1 MGRITLIIRLAA
13 RDLRHRWAESI
24 MLLIAITSATGTLA
38 LALALN
44 GVTQHP
50 YAQTRAATRGPDIV
64 ASFQELGLPPGV
76 TSASGLAAM
85 SALAREPGVTTTSG
99 LLPVAWPVVRVNGL
113 TAGVEAVGRDATPS
127 LIDRPVLTQGGWVR
141 QGGVVVER
149 SFAAA
154 LGVRVGERLTLDG
167 KPFTVVGIGISAAD
181 SPYPHANFVTYGG
194 PYAPP
199 NFGTMWLTGADARSL
214 ATRQLPLSYLEYLRL
229 ANPASAEQFETA
241 HSGGQFSV
249 LGLSSWQDIAQE
261 DNNLVLVE
269 QRVLILGAW
278 LLGLLAVASVAVL
291 VGGRMADQ
299 TRQVGLLKAVG
310 GTPKLVA
317 SVLMAENLMLAV
329 AAAVLGVA
337 LGWLAAP
344 LLTSPGS
351 GLLGTA
357 GAPSVTAGSAGIVV
371 TVALAVALL
380 ATLRPALRAA
390 RTSTVSALAD
400 SARAPRRSGALIRL
414 SRRLPV
420 PLLLGLRMAA
430 RRPRR
435 MVLTA
440 ASVTITVAAVV
451 TALTVFGKFRQGGAG
466 LSVLDDPRTA
476 RLDEILLVLTIAL
489 VVLAAVNA
497 IFITW
502 AIALDGRHSSA
513 LVRALGADAADVTGG
528 LAAALLLPAAA
539 GAIAGVPAGMAL
551 VAAFSHG
558 GGLDFPPVWRL
569 LAAAAGTVLLLACM
583 TAIPARAGA
592 RRMPAEI
599 LGSQSS

>member
-1 MGRITLIIRLAA
+1 MGRPTLICRLAVK
-13 RDLRHRWAESI
+13 DLRHRRAETV
-24 MLLIAITSATGTLA
+24 MLLIAITSATATLA

-50 YAQTRAATRGPDIV
+50 YAQTRAATRGPDVV
-64 ASFQELGLPPGV
+64 ASFQELGLPSGV
-76 TSASGLAAM
+76 TAAAGLAAM
-85 SALAREPGVTTTSG
+85 SALAREPGVTASSG
-99 LLPVAWPVVRVNGL
+99 LLPVSWPVLRVNGL
-113 TAGVEAVGRDATPS
+113 TAGAEAVGRDVTPS
-127 LIDRPVLTQGGWVR
+127 LIDRPVLTQGSWVR
-141 QGGVVVER
+141 PGGVVVER

-154 LGVRVGERLTLDG
+154 LGVRVGERLTLNG
-167 KPFTVVGIGISAAD
+167 RPFAVTGIGVSAAD

-199 NFGTMWLTGADARSL
+199 NFGTVWLTKADARSL

-229 ANPASAEQFETA
+229 ANPGSAEQFETA
-241 HSGGQFSV
+241 HSGGEFSV
-249 LGLSSWQDIAQE
+249 LGLSSWQDIAHE

-317 SVLMAENLMLAV
+317 SVLVAENLMLALV
-329 AAAVLGVA
+329 AAVLGLA
-337 LGWLAAP
+337 LGWLTAP

-357 GAPSVTAGSAGIVV
+357 GAPSITAGSAGLVAA
-371 TVALAVALL
+371 VALAVALL

-400 SARAPRRSGALIRL
+400 AARAPRRSGSLIRL

-466 LSVLDDPRTA
+466 LSVLNDPRTA

-489 VVLAAVNA
+489 VVLAAANA
-497 IFITW
+497 VFITW
-502 AIALDGRHSSA
+502 AIALDGRYSSA
-513 LVRALGADAADVTGG
+513 VVRALGAGAADVTGG

-539 GAIAGVPAGMAL
+539 GAIAGIPAGMGL

-558 GGLDFPPVWRL
+558 GTVDFPSVWRL
-569 LAAAAGTVLLLACM
+569 LAAAGGTVLLLACM

-599 LGSQSS
+599 LGSQPQ